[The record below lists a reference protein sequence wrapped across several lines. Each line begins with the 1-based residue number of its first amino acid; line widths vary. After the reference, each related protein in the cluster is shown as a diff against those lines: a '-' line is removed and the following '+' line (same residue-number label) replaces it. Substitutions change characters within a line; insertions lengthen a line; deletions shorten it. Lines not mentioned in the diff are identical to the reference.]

1 MLHTQ
6 RAHERTHAHLQHAA
20 RLMLHAHSTPGTLPP
35 PAVMHPLKPD
45 ERRYAKRY
53 AVQLRA
59 GYRDNVRL
67 DSDLTEV
74 THTQK
79 LNAP

>member
-1 MLHTQ
+1 
-6 RAHERTHAHLQHAA
+6 
-20 RLMLHAHSTPGTLPP
+20 MLHAHSTPGTPPP
-35 PAVMHPLKPD
+35 PAVLHPLKPD
-45 ERRYAKRY
+45 ERY

-59 GYRDNVRL
+59 GYRDYVRL